1 MCAGILRARGA
12 VGEGE
17 QDCGG
22 EFGVGVGAEKR
33 YEAWGSAQ
41 ERGVCEVAEVGEAL
55 WVGAEGVGESHHLI
69 MPQRARLSVVDSKN
83 FVDFL
88 LEWNTLNFSC
98 VIHNERARQ
107 AP

>member
-1 MCAGILRARGA
+1 MCAGILRAWGA

-41 ERGVCEVAEVGEAL
+41 QGGVCEVAEVGEAL
-55 WVGAEGVGESHHLI
+55 RFGAEGVGESHHLI
-69 MPQRARLSVVDSKN
+69 MPQPARLNVVD
-83 FVDFL
+83 
-88 LEWNTLNFSC
+88 
-98 VIHNERARQ
+98 
-107 AP
+107 